1 MTISVESSG
10 LAVWCDNNGLLLEV
24 LQDANKL
31 TDSIELGQP
40 LRQICDPMSRRK
52 FDRMLSEAREKR
64 AVYDW
69 NLNLANAGV
78 MQAFHFAAGSSGDN
92 ILLIGTENASTTDA
106 LYEELVRINSDQAN
120 ALRAALKELAEIKQ
134 HIHHE
139 PVTPAAPT
147 HVDLTQF
154 TQLNNELVNLQ
165 RELSKRNEELAALN
179 EQKNRFLGM
188 AAHDLRNP
196 LGAIAGF
203 AKLLNAGVLGS
214 LNEKQHELT
223 EKIQRSS
230 DFMLKLVNELL
241 DVSKIEAGKLEL
253 NIEPIEIL
261 ELLRQTICLHE
272 YHADAKQIE
281 LRIDAVSTLPDRVW
295 LDPDK
300 IEQVISNLV
309 SNAIKYSPSSTQIL
323 IRVQTKACDLL
334 IEVIDQGQGIPAEEQ
349 ETLFQPFQ
357 KTSVKSTAGEKSTG
371 LGLAIVQ
378 RIVQGHGG
386 GINVSSQPG
395 QGSCFCVRL
404 PTDRRKKN
412 RPTAK
417 ESERKSQ

>member
-1 MTISVESSG
+1 MNISVDPSG
-10 LAVWCDNNGLLLEV
+10 LAVWCDSNGLLLEV
-24 LQDANKL
+24 LQDAGKL
-31 TDSIELGQP
+31 TDKIKPGQP

-52 FDRMLSEAREKR
+52 FDRMLIEVREKR

-69 NLNLANAGV
+69 NLNLARADA
-78 MQAFHFAAGSSGDN
+78 MQMFHFAAGLSDDN

-120 ALRAALKELAEIKQ
+120 ALRAALKELAEIKRQ
-134 HIHHE
+134 IHHE
-139 PVTPAAPT
+139 CATPTAPT
-147 HVDLTQF
+147 QVDLTQF
-154 TQLNNELVNLQ
+154 TQLNNELVNIQ
-165 RELSKRNEELAALN
+165 RELSKRNEELASLN

-196 LGAIAGF
+196 LSAIAGF

-223 EKIQRSS
+223 EKIQHSS
-230 DFMLKLVNELL
+230 DFMLKLVNDLL

-253 NIEPIEIL
+253 NIEPVKIL
-261 ELLRQTICLHE
+261 GLLQRTICLHE

-281 LRIDAVSTLPDRVW
+281 LHIDADNTLPDQIW

-309 SNAIKYSPSSTQIL
+309 SNAIKYSPSSTQVHIHAL
-323 IRVQTKACDLL
+323 IEDNDLL

-386 GINVSSQPG
+386 EINVHSQTG
-395 QGSCFCVRL
+395 KGSCFRVSL
-404 PTDRRKKN
+404 PIEKN
-412 RPTAK
+412 RPSP
-417 ESERKSQ
+417 EIQP